1 MIFPSHLSV
10 LCIELYAELWAFI
23 PDRFHLLYCYVNY
36 TFLFYLRDNEAVV
49 FTIHASGFA
58 RMSCSWFLTRLLEF
72 LSKDPDWR
80 FRIAYH
86 LEFKS
91 QHNNFSQFR
100 VSNSQHLAFYKRGG
114 RWNKMPV
121 EKKISI
127 ILPVFGVTGA
137 SKTSHYCE
145 YCV

>member
-1 MIFPSHLSV
+1 MLLCKLHL
-10 LCIELYAELWAFI
+10 
-23 PDRFHLLYCYVNY
+23 P
-36 TFLFYLRDNEAVV
+36 FYLRDNEAVV

-58 RMSCSWFLTRLLEF
+58 RMSCSWFLTHLLEF

-86 LEFKS
+86 LAQNSKAS
-91 QHNNFSQFR
+91 IIISFSFE
-100 VSNSQHLAFYKRGG
+100 SQHLAFYKRGG
-114 RWNKMPV
+114 RWKMPV
-121 EKKISI
+121 EKKIAI
-127 ILPVFGVTGA
+127 ILPVFGVTVA